1 MCRRMAGRRREEG
14 KGKRGKNGKKERKKR
29 KGESLRVGGIK
40 ESRSVSLPG
49 PKLGILD
56 GGANS
61 TLMDGGAI

>member
-1 MCRRMAGRRREEG
+1 MRRRKAG
-14 KGKRGKNGKKERKKR
+14 KEKKRGVKRERKKERKE
-29 KGESLRVGGIK
+29 KGESLRAGGVK